1 MAAVIYL
8 LSHWRKSQMQCW
20 ELATACSGFVVSTF
34 HLEGPE
40 FSRNWAWCVALTAAG
55 LGRDHR
61 DDVGQGAETETFSN
75 FLVPLFLGNFP
86 KNFVDTLKRT
96 SSAISESEM
105 PGSCSIDHLEMGP
118 HSRFQMAFP
127 SWTPQEFFKHGA
139 GPSGA
144 VGPLGTPRFRNTSPM
159 HTKQRVQLVQPH
171 RWGFTREMLRTD
183 LDSQD
188 EKPLASYPTYPNLE
202 DFDFE
207 PEVEPGKSWRRWCS
221 WLTLSW
227 TTGSGNAI
235 WSTKKTVVALSQTSL
250 KGLIWWHDFLKFL
263 TKE

>member
-1 MAAVIYL
+1 MLRTGHSMSSAL
-8 LSHWRKSQMQCW
+8 
-20 ELATACSGFVVSTF
+20 F

-75 FLVPLFLGNFP
+75 FLVPLFLGNFLELCRHSEE
-86 KNFVDTLKRT
+86 NFLCNFRKWDV
-96 SSAISESEM
+96 
-105 PGSCSIDHLEMGP
+105 GSCSIDLGP

-127 SWTPQEFFKHGA
+127 SWTPQEWKKWGWTVWILGHG
-139 GPSGA
+139 
-144 VGPLGTPRFRNTSPM
+144 PRFQSTSPM
-159 HTKQRVQLVQPH
+159 HTKQRVQRVQPH
-171 RWGFTREMLRTD
+171 RWGFTTGGKEQNLEFLARSQKCSGQTRIARTI
-183 LDSQD
+183 
-188 EKPLASYPTYPNLE
+188 PLERYPTYPNLE

-207 PEVEPGKSWRRWCS
+207 PEVEPGKTWRRWCS

-235 WSTKKTVVALSQTSL
+235 WSTKKTVVALSQTPL

-263 TKE
+263 TLGID

>member
-1 MAAVIYL
+1 MLRTGHSMSSAL
-8 LSHWRKSQMQCW
+8 
-20 ELATACSGFVVSTF
+20 F

-75 FLVPLFLGNFP
+75 FLVPLFLGNFLELCRHSEE
-86 KNFVDTLKRT
+86 NFLCNFRKWDV
-96 SSAISESEM
+96 
-105 PGSCSIDHLEMGP
+105 GSCSVDLGP

-127 SWTPQEFFKHGA
+127 SWTPQEWKKWSWTVWIWAMDRGSEA
-139 GPSGA
+139 QVQCIPSRGCSECSHTGGDSPQ
-144 VGPLGTPRFRNTSPM
+144 VGKEQNLEFLARSQKCSGQTRIARTIPLER
-159 HTKQRVQLVQPH
+159 
-171 RWGFTREMLRTD
+171 
-183 LDSQD
+183 
-188 EKPLASYPTYPNLE
+188 YPTYPNLE

-207 PEVEPGKSWRRWCS
+207 PEVEPGKTWRRWCS

-227 TTGSGNAI
+227 RAGSGNAI
-235 WSTKKTVVALSQTSL
+235 WSTKKTVVALSQTPL

-263 TKE
+263 TLGID